1 MECLLSDITFITA
14 GSKEAHFLKRI
25 TNACVKTKKMQP
37 AIIQLNILHTKRLWL
52 REINPA
58 VYKTLFTTANNHQI
72 MEVLGLQ
79 TAYELETERLRYQQ
93 GVTTFNQSFKNFQ
106 LVHKVTQRII
116 GWCGFHTWM
125 LYHHRA
131 EIGYEIMEESF
142 KGQGLMTEALQPIIA
157 WGFEQMALNRVEAL
171 IEPGNQP
178 SLKLVQRLGFTK
190 EGLLRKHYYK
200 DQVFEDSV
208 IYALLKE
215 DYYQLKDQWTG

>member
-1 MECLLSDITFITA
+1 
-14 GSKEAHFLKRI
+14 
-25 TNACVKTKKMQP
+25 MQP
-37 AIIQLNILHTKRLWL
+37 AFIQLNILHTQRLWL

-58 VYKTLFTTANNHQI
+58 VYKTLFTTATNQQI

-79 TAYELETERLRYQQ
+79 TAYDLETERLRYHQ

-106 LVHKVTQRII
+106 LVHKATQRII

-131 EIGYEIMEESF
+131 EIGYEIMDESF
-142 KGQGLMTEALQPIIA
+142 KGQGLMTEALKPIMI

-171 IEPGNQP
+171 IEPNNQP
-178 SLKLVQRLGFTK
+178 SLKLVERLGFTK
-190 EGLLRKHYYK
+190 EGLMRKHYYK

-215 DYYQLKDQWTG
+215 EYYRLKAQWAA